1 LTGCAATPIDAERR
15 TEVVNRAHIEYL
27 SSPEW
32 AATLQAELVP
42 WLDAA
47 GDLGDDV
54 LEIGPGPGQTT
65 DILRRR
71 SPRVTA
77 VELDPALAAPLAAR
91 LAGTNVE
98 VHCADATDLPFET
111 GRFSAV
117 TMFSVLHHVPSP
129 EEQDLVFAEIR
140 RVLRPGGAF
149 VGVDPIDRPDLRIG
163 HQDDTFVPVDPASL
177 PERLGRFGFAE
188 TRVDLVDYQFR
199 FVAR

>member
-1 LTGCAATPIDAERR
+1 LTARAATSIDAERR

-32 AATLQAELVP
+32 AAKLYEELVP

-71 SPRVTA
+71 ASRVTA
-77 VELDPALAAPLAAR
+77 VELDASLAAPLAER

-98 VHCADATDLPFET
+98 VHCADATDLPFDA

-129 EEQDLVFAEIR
+129 GEQDRIFAEVR

-149 VGVDPIDRPDLRIG
+149 VGVDPIDRPDLRIS
-163 HQDDTFVPVDPASL
+163 HQDDTFVPVDPSTL
-177 PERLGRFGFAE
+177 PGRLEPFGFTA
-188 TRVDLVDYQFR
+188 TTVDLIDFQFR

>member
-1 LTGCAATPIDAERR
+1 M
-15 TEVVNRAHIEYL
+15 NRAHIEFL
-27 SSPEW
+27 ASPEW
-32 AATLQAELVP
+32 ATKLQEELVP

-65 DILRRR
+65 DILRGRAAKL
-71 SPRVTA
+71 TA
-77 VELDPALAAPLAAR
+77 VELDPDLAGPLSER

-98 VHCADATDLPFET
+98 VRCGDASTLPYPD

-117 TMFSVLHHVPSP
+117 TMFSVLHHVPSA
-129 EEQDLVFAEIR
+129 EEQDRVFAEIR

-149 VGVDPIDRPDLRIG
+149 VGVDPIDRPDLRIS
-163 HQDDTFVPVDPASL
+163 HEDDTFVPVDPEAL
-177 PERLGRFGFAE
+177 PARLAAFGFTE
-188 TRVDLVDYQFR
+188 TTVDLIDYQFR

>member
-1 LTGCAATPIDAERR
+1 LTACAATSIEPERR
-15 TEVVNRAHIEYL
+15 TEGVNRAHIEYL

-32 AATLQAELVP
+32 AAKLQEELVP

-71 SPRVTA
+71 AAQVTA
-77 VELDPALAAPLAAR
+77 AELDPDLAAPLAER

-98 VHCADATDLPFET
+98 VQCADATDLPFEA
-111 GRFSAV
+111 GRFSTV

-129 EEQDLVFAEIR
+129 EEQDRVFAEVR

-149 VGVDPIDRPDLRIG
+149 VGVDPIDRPDLRIS
-163 HQDDTFVPVDPASL
+163 HDDDTFVPVDPATL
-177 PERLGRFGFAE
+177 PGRLEPFGFRE
-188 TRVDLVDYQFR
+188 TTVDLIDFQFR
-199 FVAR
+199 FIAR